1 MSTPQTLVAA
11 TALAA
16 ALSPTVGGAARLQE
30 GEPFPDLVL
39 PSMTRS
45 PGGCVPASRAKVG
58 KRSMVAATWSVVRP
72 AGIFPGQ
79 RMIVGTRM
87 PPS

>member
-39 PSMTRS
+39 PSMTDGRPIS
-45 PGGCVPASRAKVG
+45 LADFRGRKVILHVFAS
-58 KRSMVAATWSVVRP
+58 W
-72 AGIFPGQ
+72 
-79 RMIVGTRM
+79 
-87 PPS
+87 